1 MSEDPYDVLG
11 VKRDASPEEIQKAYR
26 GLAKKLH
33 PDLNPGDREA
43 EERFK
48 RVSAAY
54 GLLSDPDKRAKF
66 DRGEIDASGAE
77 RPQRPF
83 YRDFARAGGEHDPY
97 ATNAGFADFAGSDDI
112 WSELFRRGGRAHVRM
127 PGADVHYRLPVAFL
141 EAVNG
146 ATKRITLTDGA
157 SLDLTIPAGAQD
169 GQILRMRGKGQP
181 GVGGGPPGDA
191 LVELAVQ
198 PHAFFTRDGDDI
210 RLELPISLTEAVLG
224 GRVTAPTPTGPVT
237 MTVPKGSN
245 TGSVLRLKGKGV
257 ARPDGGRGDEYVT
270 LKVVLP
276 QPNDPD
282 LEAFVRDWA
291 IGKAQDPRQGME
303 A

>member
-1 MSEDPYDVLG
+1 MSEDPYEVMG
-11 VKRDASPEEIQKAYR
+11 VKRDASAEEVQKAYR
-26 GLAKKLH
+26 RLAKKLH
-33 PDLNPGDREA
+33 PDLYPGDRDA
-43 EERFK
+43 EEGFK
-48 RVSAAY
+48 RVSVAY
-54 GLLSDPDKRAKF
+54 DLLGDADKRAKF

-83 YRDFARAGGEHDPY
+83 YRDFAGAGGGYDPY
-97 ATNAGFADFAGSDDI
+97 ASDAGFADFAGSEDI
-112 WSELFRRGGRAHVRM
+112 FADLFRRGGRAHIRM
-127 PGADVHYRLPVAFL
+127 PGADVHYRLPVEFL

-146 ATKRITLTDGA
+146 ATRRITLPNGS
-157 SLDLTIPAGAQD
+157 SLDLKIPPGAQD
-169 GQILRMRGKGQP
+169 GQILRMKGKGQP
-181 GVGGGPPGDA
+181 GIGGGPSGDA
-191 LVELAVQ
+191 LVEIAVQ
-198 PHAFFTRDGDDI
+198 PHKLFTRDGDDI

-224 GRVTAPTPTGPVT
+224 SRVNVPTPTGPVT

-245 TGSVLRLKGKGV
+245 TGTVLRLKGKGV

-276 QPNDPD
+276 PSDPD

-291 IGKAQDPRQGME
+291 GGKVHDPRRDME